1 MYICEIDSIFFN
13 FMDKRKYNGGHS
25 NGGRLK
31 KDELFQLIESMDAI
45 AIPQEIF
52 QKLADKI
59 EATGDIKAIEL
70 WLKYR
75 LGMPKQMI
83 DVTTN
88 GKDLQGQT
96 IVWGNNEIQI

>member
-1 MYICEIDSIFFN
+1 
-13 FMDKRKYNGGHS
+13 MDKRKNNGGHS

-45 AIPQEIF
+45 TIPQEIF
-52 QKLADKI
+52 RKLADKI

-75 LGMPKQMI
+75 LGMPKQMMDI
-83 DVTTN
+83 TSMGEKIQNVINLGSGINPNDV
-88 GKDLQGQT
+88 K
-96 IVWGNNEIQI
+96 